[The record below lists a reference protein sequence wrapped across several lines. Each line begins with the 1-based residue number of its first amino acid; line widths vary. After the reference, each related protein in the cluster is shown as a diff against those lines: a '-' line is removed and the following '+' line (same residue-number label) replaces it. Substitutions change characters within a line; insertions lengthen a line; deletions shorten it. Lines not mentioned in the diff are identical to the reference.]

1 MPFFDVFYVVKRGI
15 IICQKVL
22 ISRKQDGLFARIR
35 KRRQKNMK
43 DKIFGVL
50 QRVGRSFML
59 PIAIL
64 PVAGLLLGIGSS
76 FTNETTIAT
85 YGLQKILGS
94 GTLLNSLLIIMNKV
108 GSAVFDNLPL
118 IFAVGVA
125 IGMAKKEKEVAAL
138 SALIAYF
145 VMNVAVSA
153 MLLINNEITA
163 DGQIAADVLEGTITS
178 VCGIQSLQ
186 MGVFGGIIVGLG
198 VAALH
203 NRFHKI
209 VLPNALSFFG
219 GSRFIPII
227 STIVYM
233 FVGILMY
240 FVWPAVQNGIYAL
253 GGLVTGSGYLGTLI
267 FGIIKRAL
275 IPFGLHHVFYM
286 PFWQTAVGGTM
297 EVAGQVV
304 QGGQNIFFAQLA
316 DSANIAHFSADA
328 TRYFSGEFIF
338 MIFGLPGAALAMYR
352 CAKPE
357 KKKAAGGLLLSAA
370 LACMFTGITEPLEF
384 SFLFVAPALF
394 VVQVILA
401 GAAYMIAHMLNIAV
415 GLTFS
420 GGFLDLFLFGILQG
434 NAKTSWLRIIPV
446 GIIYFILYY
455 VIFTFLIKKFD
466 FKTPGRE
473 DDDTE
478 TKLYTKADVNARKE
492 AGKSGEAAGN
502 TSKDPVSEAITAGL
516 GGKKNISDVDCCA
529 TRLRITVHDAARV
542 NDDILKTTGS
552 RGIVKKGQGVQI
564 IYGPQVTVI
573 KSKLEDY
580 LETAPNEYFE
590 GANEKETD
598 NAENQAQSDT
608 ERTAESTGEAAQNT
622 APTFEAIT
630 QPEKKVLRTAIVYS
644 PVTGIAADLSTAPDE
659 GFAEGMMGEGAVVTP
674 KDPVICAPEDGEVEF
689 IFDTKHAIG
698 FQTDTDLPML
708 LHIGIDTV
716 KLEGKGFEILVEQ
729 GQHVKKGEPLMK
741 IDIPYLTENA
751 PSLCSPI
758 LCTEIEDNQRVC
770 LLANGEIKAGEPLF
784 AVETVEE

>member
-1 MPFFDVFYVVKRGI
+1 
-15 IICQKVL
+15 
-22 ISRKQDGLFARIR
+22 
-35 KRRQKNMK
+35 
-43 DKIFGVL
+43 
-50 QRVGRSFML
+50 
-59 PIAIL
+59 
-64 PVAGLLLGIGSS
+64 
-76 FTNETTIAT
+76 
-85 YGLQKILGS
+85 
-94 GTLLNSLLIIMNKV
+94 
-108 GSAVFDNLPL
+108 
-118 IFAVGVA
+118 
-125 IGMAKKEKEVAAL
+125 MAKKEKEVAAL
-138 SALIAYF
+138 SALIAFF
-145 VMNVAVSA
+145 VMNVAINA
-153 MLLINNEITA
+153 MLVITGEITA
-163 DGQIAADVLEGTITS
+163 DGTIASNVLEGTITS

-219 GSRFIPII
+219 GSRFVPII
-227 STIVYM
+227 STLVYM
-233 FVGILMY
+233 FVGIGMY
-240 FVWPAVQNGIYAL
+240 FAWPVVQNGIYAL

-297 EVAGQVV
+297 EVAGQMV

-357 KKKAAGGLLLSAA
+357 KKKQAGGLLLSAT
-370 LACMFTGITEPLEF
+370 LACMMTGITEPLEF

-394 VVQVILA
+394 AVQVVLA
-401 GAAYMIAHMLNIAV
+401 GSAYMIAHILNIAV

-446 GIIYFILYY
+446 GIIYFFLYY
-455 VIFTFLIKKFD
+455 FIFSFLIKKFN

-492 AGKSGEAAGN
+492 AGKETAGN
-502 TSKDPVSEAITAGL
+502 TGTADPVSEAITQGL

-542 NDDILKTTGS
+542 NDEIIKTTGS

-580 LETAPNEYFE
+580 LETAPDEYYESAAVSEENSVEENTDTVNEN
-590 GANEKETD
+590 NETQEKVVNTIVV
-598 NAENQAQSDT
+598 S
-608 ERTAESTGEAAQNT
+608 SPITGMAGD
-622 APTFEAIT
+622 IT
-630 QPEKKVLRTAIVYS
+630 TC
-644 PVTGIAADLSTAPDE
+644 PDE
-659 GFAEGMMGEGAVVTP
+659 GFAGKMMGDGAVVTP
-674 KDPVICAPEDGEVEF
+674 EDAVICAPEDGEVLFVFE
-689 IFDTKHAIG
+689 TKHALG
-698 FQTDTDLPML
+698 FQTENGLGML

-716 KLEGKGFEILVEQ
+716 SLNGEGFEVFVEN
-729 GQHVKKGEPLMK
+729 GQKVKKGDPLMK
-741 IDIPYLTENA
+741 IDIPFLTSHA
-751 PSLCSPI
+751 PSLCSPV
-758 LCTEIEDNQRVC
+758 LCTELGENQKVR
-770 LLANGEIKAGEPLF
+770 LLATGEVKAGDPLF
-784 AVETVEE
+784 AVDTVE

>member
-1 MPFFDVFYVVKRGI
+1 
-15 IICQKVL
+15 
-22 ISRKQDGLFARIR
+22 
-35 KRRQKNMK
+35 MK

-64 PVAGLLLGIGSS
+64 PVAGLLLGFGSS
-76 FTNETTIAT
+76 FTNATTIQT
-85 YGLQKILGS
+85 YGLEKILGD
-94 GTLLNSLLIIMNKV
+94 GTILNSLLIIMNKV

-138 SALIAYF
+138 SALIAFF
-145 VMNVAVSA
+145 VMNVAINA
-153 MLLINNEITA
+153 MLVITGEITA
-163 DGQIAADVLEGTITS
+163 DGTIASNVLEGTITS

-219 GSRFIPII
+219 GSRFVPII
-227 STIVYM
+227 STLVYM
-233 FVGILMY
+233 FIGIGMY
-240 FVWPAVQNGIYAL
+240 FAWPVVQNGIYAL

-297 EVAGQVV
+297 EVAGQMV

-357 KKKAAGGLLLSAA
+357 KKKQAGGLLLSAT
-370 LACMFTGITEPLEF
+370 LACMMTGITEPLEF

-394 VVQVILA
+394 AVQVVLA
-401 GAAYMIAHMLNIAV
+401 GSAYMIAHILNIAV

-446 GIIYFILYY
+446 GIIYFFLYY
-455 VIFTFLIKKFD
+455 FIFSFLIKKFN

-492 AGKSGEAAGN
+492 AGKETAGN
-502 TSKDPVSEAITAGL
+502 TGTADPVSEAITQGL

-542 NDDILKTTGS
+542 NDEIIKTTGS

-580 LETAPNEYFE
+580 LETAPDEYYESAAVSEENSVEENTDTVNEN
-590 GANEKETD
+590 NETQEKVVNTIVV
-598 NAENQAQSDT
+598 S
-608 ERTAESTGEAAQNT
+608 SPITGMAGD
-622 APTFEAIT
+622 IT
-630 QPEKKVLRTAIVYS
+630 TC
-644 PVTGIAADLSTAPDE
+644 PDE
-659 GFAEGMMGEGAVVTP
+659 GFAGKMMGDGAVVTP
-674 KDPVICAPEDGEVEF
+674 EDAVICAPEDGEVLFVFE
-689 IFDTKHAIG
+689 TKHALG
-698 FQTDTDLPML
+698 FQTENGLGML

-716 KLEGKGFEILVEQ
+716 SLNGEGFEVFVEN
-729 GQHVKKGEPLMK
+729 GQKVKKGDPLMK
-741 IDIPYLTENA
+741 IDIPFLASHA
-751 PSLCSPI
+751 PSLCSPV
-758 LCTEIEDNQRVC
+758 LCTELEENQRVR
-770 LLANGEIKAGEPLF
+770 LLATGEVKAGDPLF
-784 AVETVEE
+784 AVDTVE